1 MKTRGLSSGF
11 FCLNTGM
18 DKFTRYLT
26 DFASGFVQGVTHP
39 KGLLSNWRH
48 ATHLFVDDNYRLTPR
63 SRFLFYVKFT
73 MDKNAIRA
81 PAFTAKHADE
91 VGMLV
96 KSSDLPKMTFNSITK
111 NQYNRKKLLY
121 TDVTYE
127 PINIK
132 LHDDADGVTNALW
145 AQYFGYYCADR
156 MTATSSKAYKATH
169 YHPTLDP
176 VDNYRFGL
184 DNNITAP
191 FFTKVTI
198 YTMSRNRFLGYELVN
213 PRIKKWDHGSMDH
226 ASNEMQESI
235 MSLEYEA
242 VRYLGG
248 NVTTDMP
255 GFASLHYDTT
265 PSPLGVAGGGT
276 ASLTGNGGV
285 LSGLEQI
292 FGDVANGDS
301 FSTLGGLISTAVKAK
316 NTFDNFSKL
325 TTAGVVSEVVGN
337 ITNPGLSN
345 SARGTLA
352 TDYIM
357 PILDAPLGTSATPKK
372 MI

>member
-1 MKTRGLSSGF
+1 
-11 FCLNTGM
+11 M

-81 PAFTAKHADE
+81 PAFTNKHTEE

-96 KSSDLPKMTFNSITK
+96 KSSDLPKMNFSTVTK
-111 NQYNRKKLLY
+111 NQYNRKKILY
-121 TDVTYE
+121 TDTTYE

-145 AQYFGYYCADR
+145 AQYFGYYSADR
-156 MTATSSKAYKATH
+156 MTATSSAAYKSTH
-169 YHPTLDP
+169 FHPTNTPL
-176 VDNYRFGL
+176 DNYRYGL
-184 DNNITAP
+184 DNNVTAP
-191 FFTKVTI
+191 FFKSVTI
-198 YTMSRNRFLGYELVN
+198 YTMSRNRFLAYELVN

-226 ASNEMQESI
+226 ASNEMQESL
-235 MSLEYEA
+235 MTLEYEA
-242 VRYLGG
+242 VKYLGG
-248 NVTTDMP
+248 SVTSNNP
-255 GFASLHYDTT
+255 GFTSLHYDTT
-265 PSPLGVAGGGT
+265 PSPLSVAGGGT

-285 LSGLEQI
+285 LAGMEQI
-292 FGDVANGDS
+292 FGDVANGDA

-316 NTFDNFSKL
+316 NTFDNASKL
-325 TTAGVVSEVVGN
+325 STSGILTEVAGN

-345 SARGTLA
+345 SGFSALS
-352 TDYIM
+352 TDYII
-357 PILDAPLGTSATPKK
+357 PLLETPLGTTATAKK
-372 MI
+372 LL